1 MVGPCSFL
9 VRCSYPARD
18 MDTVEAVL
26 ASEPERAQKIL
37 AADQAFFRQC
47 CPALGMNRCGPLVT
61 NVWNWHRAAP
71 GAGYASRTVAK
82 LCPDGTRT
90 CRDPVDD
97 PKLTPLRATFRRLLG
112 IAIRRA
118 LRLAGSSTVMH
129 LDRDPLTVLMAPTAH
144 YLITKMHIDRISLP
158 GIGEVGALAARAAA
172 AWQIVETNPHR

>member
-47 CPALGMNRCGPLVT
+47 CPALGMNRYGPLVT

-97 PKLTPLRATFRRLLG
+97 PACVKTRK
-112 IAIRRA
+112 
-118 LRLAGSSTVMH
+118 SSENGASGANFFT
-129 LDRDPLTVLMAPTAH
+129 LPT
-144 YLITKMHIDRISLP
+144 L
-158 GIGEVGALAARAAA
+158 
-172 AWQIVETNPHR
+172 